1 MARKKLPLNQL
12 KTKRIN
18 LWLTK
23 DEYQSLL
30 LLAETSALHLNDWLR
45 KYIFSRQFPPAKMS
59 PLTKESIMELNK
71 IGVNLNQ
78 LTKLANASKEY
89 STGLISVAQDLEV
102 KIKELKSLIL
112 NYDSKTN

>member
-1 MARKKLPLNQL
+1 
-12 KTKRIN
+12 
-18 LWLTK
+18 
-23 DEYQSLL
+23 
-30 LLAETSALHLNDWLR
+30 
-45 KYIFSRQFPPAKMS
+45 MS